1 MGVMKIVAVEMK
13 INRPIWGR
21 FRGCNWQN
29 LATVQIRR
37 ARERDIHQSSCVTR
51 RVVTQSLTEDQ
62 HRRRSRC
69 EGLME
74 ACVKH
79 TTGDV
84 H

>member
-1 MGVMKIVAVEMK
+1 MKIVAVEMK
-13 INRPIWGR
+13 TNRPIWGR
-21 FRGCNWQN
+21 FRRYNWQN

-51 RVVTQSLTEDQ
+51 SRVTQSLILDQ

-69 EGLME
+69 ESLME
-74 ACVKH
+74 ECVKH
-79 TTGDV
+79 TNGDV